1 MDLPPPSTADW
12 GDIAGDF
19 DLDYAF
25 RKFGGQTY
33 REAIRLF
40 ETTDLLSRV
49 EDLSVMPDI
58 AFRYYMLAYRDF
70 VLSPRVF
77 EINYG
82 IDASTAA
89 DSFLNL
95 IMRRLET
102 SPASIKPILSA
113 LLPAAQYISERQVE
127 YSADED
133 IYGKFSD
140 AMLRIQ
146 ALAVAASHVK
156 R

>member
-1 MDLPPPSTADW
+1 MNPPPPSTADW
-12 GDIAGDF
+12 GDTTGDL

-25 RKFGGQTY
+25 RKFGGKTY
-33 REAIRLF
+33 QEAINLF

-49 EDLSVMPDI
+49 EDLSVMPDK

-82 IDASTAA
+82 VDASTAA

-95 IMRRLET
+95 VTRRLET
-102 SPASIKPILSA
+102 DPASIKPILSD
-113 LLPAAQYISERQVE
+113 LLPAAQYISERQAE

-133 IYGKFSD
+133 IYGKFPD

-146 ALAVAASHVK
+146 ALAAAA
-156 R
+156 

>member
-1 MDLPPPSTADW
+1 
-12 GDIAGDF
+12 
-19 DLDYAF
+19 
-25 RKFGGQTY
+25 
-33 REAIRLF
+33 
-40 ETTDLLSRV
+40 
-49 EDLSVMPDI
+49 MPDK

-82 IDASTAA
+82 VDASTAA

-95 IMRRLET
+95 VTRRLET
-102 SPASIKPILSA
+102 DPASIKPILSD
-113 LLPAAQYISERQVE
+113 LLPAAQYISERQAE

-133 IYGKFSD
+133 IYGKFPD

-146 ALAVAASHVK
+146 ALAAAA
-156 R
+156 